1 MQVTREMTNDERVQ
15 EDLRLFFLEWS
26 MDSTKPMV
34 KYLNDTIFMLS
45 FVESELFT
53 KTEIREV
60 CMVLK
65 RLSLVLE
72 NRVSDC

>member
-1 MQVTREMTNDERVQ
+1 MQVRELTFNERVQ
-15 EDLRLFFLEWS
+15 EDLRLFFIEWS
-26 MDSTKPMV
+26 MDNTKPMV

-53 KTEIREV
+53 PAEIREV

-72 NRVSDC
+72 DRVCDE